1 MYKFSPQKGW
11 QIHFHNKI
19 KPLKGYSIRF
29 SIATEAPTTISPTVV
44 PTEATTLA
52 QQTTPAPAFVMPE
65 VEVNTSFLGGRCSA
79 GIEETTACMQLCI
92 DQGCYGIDW
101 K

>member
-29 SIATEAPTTISPTVV
+29 SIATEAPTTISPT
-44 PTEATTLA
+44 TEATTLA

-65 VEVNTSFLGGRCSA
+65 VEVNTSFLGG
-79 GIEETTACMQLCI
+79 EMQR
-92 DQGCYGIDW
+92 GWY
-101 K
+101 